1 MGDDTNER
9 KTYVRSRNFCS
20 RQKSHISYKYRGNRR
35 VHPVT
40 LQEYVCSSN
49 NNTSIYIYI
58 CIYIYVSS
66 IDRTKNVEH
75 VLLCTKKEKKTVLR
89 RGGGGGG
96 GGL

>member
-9 KTYVRSRNFCS
+9 KTYIRSRNFCS

-49 NNTSIYIYI
+49 NNTIVYIYI
-58 CIYIYVSS
+58 CFV
-66 IDRTKNVEH
+66 DRSNE
-75 VLLCTKKEKKTVLR
+75 ER
-89 RGGGGGG
+89 RARVVVY
-96 GGL
+96 